1 MRDEQRVRGQDDER
15 AADRATPATGDRID
29 SGSKLRQASGAREG
43 AEIAKQHEVAAHARA
58 IDLHERAAVLQ
69 DRLGD
74 PDRAATAREHAEHA
88 RQLHALALA
97 EQHVAATFELSAKVR
112 ERMAARGGAAAEYH
126 RMRGDQHRRI
136 AEFERRQAQA
146 LREGYLLET
155 PPHLGADIPPQ
166 RW

>member
-1 MRDEQRVRGQDDER
+1 MRDQRRPTRWVDLTLVAPVREDQSTGEVLAKLRER
-15 AADRATPATGDRID
+15 LAVTADR
-29 SGSKLRQASGAREG
+29 
-43 AEIAKQHEVAAHARA
+43 
-58 IDLHERAAVLQ
+58 
-69 DRLGD
+69 
-74 PDRAATAREHAEHA
+74 
-88 RQLHALALA
+88 
-97 EQHVAATFELSAKVR
+97 VAATFELSAKVR

-126 RMRGDQHRRI
+126 RMRGEQHRRI